1 MKWIKQRENQIFF
14 SVTLVSILVAIS
26 PLISRY
32 CLLGHDSSYHILRI
46 EALKQQIEMGK
57 PFLKV
62 NPTYFGGMGYASS
75 LFYPDF
81 LLYIPALLRVCGFSI
96 NNSYHLFMILCVV
109 FCYAVAYYCGKSISK
124 NRYIG
129 ILSAVILT
137 LCAYH
142 LDDIIV
148 RAAVGEYTA
157 FIFVP
162 LVVYGVY
169 NLCFEDMDKP
179 WILGAGMAFV
189 LLCHTL
195 SFAMC
200 MIFIVLMLLLNF
212 DVFIKKPKLLL
223 KLIVTGLVTMFITIS
238 YWLPILEQ
246 FMSTTF
252 YVSYPWIEPVQE
264 AVKVSAIFGLSFP
277 TLGIGLFILIIPR
290 VLLFRKEDDSV
301 MKYADQCL
309 TLGIA
314 FALFASEIMPWK
326 KLGKIFSMVQ
336 FPWRFYVISSVLL
349 SISAAIYIYRLAGSL
364 CLGVSDTP
372 KDYDNEEYINRNDNY
387 VNKYGIVLALVLAI
401 MTITT
406 IFTYSNQTREY
417 FDFSNDYFDYKPY
430 TATVI
435 AGEWLPESVDNVD
448 DLLETCDNA
457 YGPNGEVLSVTRDKN
472 TLTVDIDKAC
482 TSVDVPFVYYKGYVA
497 RNEEGM
503 NIRVDGKGING
514 LTRVYTGDYE
524 GRITVS
530 YEGTIIQKLS
540 NILSLQTTL
549 LIVLIVYTFY
559 SIRRELYYTKSKD
572 LDTKER
578 DK

>member
-314 FALFASEIMPWK
+314 FALFATEIMPWK

-336 FPWRFYVISSVLL
+336 FPWRFYLISSVLL
-349 SISAAIYIYRLAGSL
+349 SISAAIFIYRLAGSL

-372 KDYDNEEYINRNDNY
+372 KEYDNEEYINKNDNY
-387 VNKYGIVLALVLAI
+387 VNKYGIVLALVLAT

-417 FDFSNDYFDYKPY
+417 FDFSNDYFEYKPH

-435 AGEWLPESVDNVD
+435 AGEWLPISVDDSEKLV
-448 DLLETCDNA
+448 EMSYHAKDN
-457 YGPNGEVLSVTRDKN
+457 NGNEVSFIRDKGRVIISTN
-472 TLTVDIDKAC
+472 GTEEY
-482 TSVDVPFVYYKGYVA
+482 VDVPLIFYKGYTA
-497 RNEEGM
+497 
-503 NIRVDGKGING
+503 KGISNVSYLIDGCGSNG
-514 LTRVYTGDYE
+514 LSRVYTNGATDSIVINYS
-524 GRITVS
+524 GTPLQKL
-530 YEGTIIQKLS
+530 GTIISIITMLV
-540 NILSLQTTL
+540 
-549 LIVLIVYTFY
+549 IVCIYY
-559 SIRRELYYTKSKD
+559 KKYKKQNSSIR
-572 LDTKER
+572 
-578 DK
+578 

>member
-387 VNKYGIVLALVLAI
+387 VNKYGIVLALVLAT

-417 FDFSNDYFDYKPY
+417 FDFSNDYFEYKPH

-435 AGEWLPESVDNVD
+435 AGEWLPISVDDSEKLV
-448 DLLETCDNA
+448 EMSYHAKDN
-457 YGPNGEVLSVTRDKN
+457 NGNEVSFIRDKGRVIISTN
-472 TLTVDIDKAC
+472 GTEEY
-482 TSVDVPFVYYKGYVA
+482 VDVPLIFYKGYTA
-497 RNEEGM
+497 
-503 NIRVDGKGING
+503 KGISNVSYLIDGCGSNG
-514 LTRVYTGDYE
+514 LSRVYTNGATDSIVINYS
-524 GRITVS
+524 GTPLQKL
-530 YEGTIIQKLS
+530 GTIISIITMLV
-540 NILSLQTTL
+540 
-549 LIVLIVYTFY
+549 IVCIYY
-559 SIRRELYYTKSKD
+559 KKYKKQNSSIR
-572 LDTKER
+572 
-578 DK
+578 

>member
-314 FALFASEIMPWK
+314 FAFFASEIMPWK

-336 FPWRFYVISSVLL
+336 FPWRFYLISSVLL
-349 SISAAIYIYRLAGSL
+349 SISAAIFIYRLAGSL

-372 KDYDNEEYINRNDNY
+372 KEYDNEEYINKNDNY
-387 VNKYGIVLALVLAI
+387 VNKYGIVLALVLAT

-417 FDFSNDYFDYKPY
+417 FDFSNDYFEYKPH

-435 AGEWLPESVDNVD
+435 AGEWLPISVDDSEKLV
-448 DLLETCDNA
+448 EMSYHAKDN
-457 YGPNGEVLSVTRDKN
+457 NGNEVSFIRDKGRVIISTN
-472 TLTVDIDKAC
+472 GTEEY
-482 TSVDVPFVYYKGYVA
+482 VDVPLIFYKGYTA
-497 RNEEGM
+497 
-503 NIRVDGKGING
+503 KGISNVSYLIDGCGSNG
-514 LTRVYTGDYE
+514 LSRVYTNGATDSIVINYS
-524 GRITVS
+524 GTPLQKL
-530 YEGTIIQKLS
+530 GTIISIITMLV
-540 NILSLQTTL
+540 
-549 LIVLIVYTFY
+549 IVCIYY
-559 SIRRELYYTKSKD
+559 KKYKKQNSSIR
-572 LDTKER
+572 
-578 DK
+578 

>member
-81 LLYIPALLRVCGFSI
+81 LLYIPALLRVCGLSI

-314 FALFASEIMPWK
+314 FAFFASEIMPWK

-336 FPWRFYVISSVLL
+336 FPWRFYLISSVLL
-349 SISAAIYIYRLAGSL
+349 SISAAIFIYRLAGSL

-372 KDYDNEEYINRNDNY
+372 KEYDNEEYINKNDNY
-387 VNKYGIVLALVLAI
+387 VNKYGIVLALVLAT

-417 FDFSNDYFDYKPY
+417 FDFSNDYFEYKPH

-435 AGEWLPESVDNVD
+435 AGEWLPISVDDSEKLV
-448 DLLETCDNA
+448 EMSYHAKDN
-457 YGPNGEVLSVTRDKN
+457 NGNEVSFIRDKGRVIISTN
-472 TLTVDIDKAC
+472 GTEEY
-482 TSVDVPFVYYKGYVA
+482 VDVPLIFYKGYTA
-497 RNEEGM
+497 
-503 NIRVDGKGING
+503 KGISNVSYLIDGCGSNG
-514 LTRVYTGDYE
+514 LSRVYTNGATDSIVINYS
-524 GRITVS
+524 GTPLQKL
-530 YEGTIIQKLS
+530 GTIISIITMLV
-540 NILSLQTTL
+540 
-549 LIVLIVYTFY
+549 IVCIYY
-559 SIRRELYYTKSKD
+559 KKYKKQNSSIR
-572 LDTKER
+572 
-578 DK
+578 

>member
-314 FALFASEIMPWK
+314 FALFATEIMPWK

-349 SISAAIYIYRLAGSL
+349 SISAAIFIYRLAGSL

-372 KDYDNEEYINRNDNY
+372 KEYDNEEYINKNDNY
-387 VNKYGIVLALVLAI
+387 VNKYGIVLALVLAT

-417 FDFSNDYFDYKPY
+417 FDFSNDYFEYKPH

-435 AGEWLPESVDNVD
+435 AGEWLPISVDDSEKLV
-448 DLLETCDNA
+448 EMSYHAKDN
-457 YGPNGEVLSVTRDKN
+457 NGNEVSFIRDKGRVIISTN
-472 TLTVDIDKAC
+472 GTEEY
-482 TSVDVPFVYYKGYVA
+482 VDVPLIFYKGYTA
-497 RNEEGM
+497 
-503 NIRVDGKGING
+503 KGISNVSYLIDGCGSNG
-514 LTRVYTGDYE
+514 LSRVYTNGATDSIVINYS
-524 GRITVS
+524 GTPLQKL
-530 YEGTIIQKLS
+530 GTIISIITMLV
-540 NILSLQTTL
+540 
-549 LIVLIVYTFY
+549 IVCIYY
-559 SIRRELYYTKSKD
+559 KKYKKQNSSIR
-572 LDTKER
+572 
-578 DK
+578 

>member
-81 LLYIPALLRVCGFSI
+81 LLYIPALLRVCGLSI

-336 FPWRFYVISSVLL
+336 FPWRFYLISSVLL
-349 SISAAIYIYRLAGSL
+349 SISAAIFIYRLAGSL

-372 KDYDNEEYINRNDNY
+372 KEYDNEEYINKNDNY
-387 VNKYGIVLALVLAI
+387 VNKYGIVLALVLAT

-417 FDFSNDYFDYKPY
+417 FDFSNDYFEYKPH

-435 AGEWLPESVDNVD
+435 AGEWLPISVDDSEKLV
-448 DLLETCDNA
+448 EMSYHAKDN
-457 YGPNGEVLSVTRDKN
+457 NGNEVSFIRDKGRVIISTN
-472 TLTVDIDKAC
+472 GTEEY
-482 TSVDVPFVYYKGYVA
+482 VDVPLIFYKGYTA
-497 RNEEGM
+497 
-503 NIRVDGKGING
+503 KGISNVSYLIDGCGSNG
-514 LTRVYTGDYE
+514 LSRVYTNGATDSIVINYS
-524 GRITVS
+524 GTPLQKL
-530 YEGTIIQKLS
+530 GTIISIITMLV
-540 NILSLQTTL
+540 
-549 LIVLIVYTFY
+549 IVCIYY
-559 SIRRELYYTKSKD
+559 KKYKKQNSSIR
-572 LDTKER
+572 
-578 DK
+578 